1 MCIILLLRLILLHNL
16 FAERAKRGFFILS
29 YLFIV
34 VFIKYLFLIS
44 FAVNAFLFCELNSF
58 LRSDEIR
65 IAFYWEVRNNL
76 DM

>member
-1 MCIILLLRLILLHNL
+1 MRLILLHNL

-44 FAVNAFLFCELNSF
+44 FAVNTFLFCELNSF
-58 LRSDEIR
+58 VYDQTRLGLHFS
-65 IAFYWEVRNNL
+65 WEVRDDL